1 MPQNE
6 EGGNRK
12 KPSAATMK
20 QRAPLLPI
28 SLLACRMRAERLTVG
43 HGNHP
48 MGRYKLSRRYQPQ
61 GRRDGNDVRND
72 MPAQRHTIRNEKSL
86 VRGLPMAGIVCYRI
100 ITLGAWRSG

>member
-28 SLLACRMRAERLTVG
+28 SLLACRMRAGRLTVG
-43 HGNHP
+43 MAIDRWDATSSHGDASH
-48 MGRYKLSRRYQPQ
+48 
-61 GRRDGNDVRND
+61 RDGVTVTTCGTTCQ
-72 MPAQRHTIRNEKSL
+72 P
-86 VRGLPMAGIVCYRI
+86 
-100 ITLGAWRSG
+100 SGTR